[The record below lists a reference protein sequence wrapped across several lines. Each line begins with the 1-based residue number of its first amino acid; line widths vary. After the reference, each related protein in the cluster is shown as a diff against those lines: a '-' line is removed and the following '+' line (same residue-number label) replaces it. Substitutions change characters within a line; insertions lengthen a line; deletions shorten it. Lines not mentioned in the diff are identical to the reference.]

1 METIKNKGG
10 ITINAKNEELHAKS
24 GYMVS
29 YADYETQVDTLE
41 KALDTIEE
49 YKALYSDIL
58 ENDKNYIGVWY
69 DNGTYYIDISMHV
82 MNKDNAIKLA
92 KDNLQKT
99 IFDIKN
105 GTNICLDYN
114 VKFYTLYNK
123 SMRFVKQF
131 DTSQALADF
140 LGKTKRQVEKS
151 LNTNKVLD
159 TVGYI
164 FSDTININEF

>member
-1 METIKNKGG
+1 MNIKEIIKNDGN
-10 ITINAKNEELHAKS
+10 ITINAKGEELHAKG
-24 GYMVS
+24 GYMVA
-29 YADYETQVDTLE
+29 YVDYETQADTLE
-41 KALDTIEE
+41 KALEKVEELKPLIKDT
-49 YKALYSDIL
+49 D
-58 ENDKNYIGVWY
+58 NYITIINE
-69 DNGTYYIDISMHV
+69 NGIYKINISMHV
-82 MNKDNAIKLA
+82 MNKDNAIKFA

-105 GTNICLDYN
+105 GTNIYLDYN

-123 SMRFVKQF
+123 SMRFKKQF
-131 DTSQALADF
+131 DTSQELADF
-140 LGKTKRQVEKS
+140 LGKTKRQIEKS